1 MDTVHQ
7 YYCQRFGC
15 TGSVIMNPGLRK
27 IFISG
32 IITSLL
38 LQGCDAMPNLWGN
51 QQAPAVNLP
60 MLIPVSTSSPTATPL
75 PTSTFPPPTITVEP
89 AYTSTATTVATQEPA
104 SSRIKRVIIITY
116 DGMRGDAVAAAPM
129 PNLMEMMRN
138 GAYTTT
144 ARTINYAVTLP
155 AHASMF
161 SGLCQS
167 KHGVDWDVT
176 TYYKGYSK
184 GVDIYDE
191 AHAAGLKTVMIVNK
205 EKMRQLAEPETTDV
219 FKIVYG
225 IESEIMTT
233 AIEQIPE
240 GFDLMFIHF
249 GSPDSR
255 GHKYGW
261 MGDSYLKALRQG
273 DEALGMLLSALDQY
287 GIRDSTLVIVTAD
300 HGGHD
305 RGHVGSVIEDLL
317 IPWVAYGPGIQ
328 VGQINNPVSIMDTAP
343 TIAYALELPVQ
354 PEWDGI
360 PVYQAFGLP
369 VLTVHDD
376 KICQ

>member
-1 MDTVHQ
+1 
-7 YYCQRFGC
+7 
-15 TGSVIMNPGLRK
+15 MNNVRSKVFYKVFCFLVT
-27 IFISG
+27 
-32 IITSLL
+32 TSLL
-38 LQGCDAMPNLWGN
+38 LQGCGPVPNLWGES
-51 QQAPAVNLP
+51 QAPVVNLP
-60 MLIPVSTSSPTATPL
+60 LLIGTDIPLPSATLLPAATFTSVPTLPPTDIPTA
-75 PTSTFPPPTITVEP
+75 ITAATEESP
-89 AYTSTATTVATQEPA
+89 AAK
-104 SSRIKRVIIITY
+104 IKHVIIITY

-129 PNLMEMMRN
+129 TNLIAMMRA

-155 AHASMF
+155 AHASML

-184 GVDIYDE
+184 GVDVFDA
-191 AHAAGLKTVMIVNK
+191 AHAAGLKTIMIVNK

-225 IESEIMTT
+225 IESVIMNA
-233 AIEQIPE
+233 AIEQIPL

-249 GSPDSR
+249 GSPDAR

-261 MGDSYLKALRQG
+261 MSDSYLKALRQG
-273 DEALGMLLSALDQY
+273 DQTLGLLLSALDQY
-287 GIRDSTLVIVTAD
+287 GIRDSTLIIVTAD

-305 RGHVGSVIEDLL
+305 RGHVGTVIEDLH
-317 IPWVAYGPGIQ
+317 IPWVAYGPGVQPGELI
-328 VGQINNPVSIMDTAP
+328 NPVSIMDTAP
-343 TIAYALELPVQ
+343 TVAYALELPSQ
-354 PEWDGI
+354 PEWDGF

-369 VLTVHDD
+369 SLAVHEA
-376 KICQ
+376 KIC

>member
-1 MDTVHQ
+1 
-7 YYCQRFGC
+7 
-15 TGSVIMNPGLRK
+15 MNNVRSKVFYKVFCFLVT
-27 IFISG
+27 
-32 IITSLL
+32 TSLL
-38 LQGCDAMPNLWGN
+38 LQGCGPVPNLWGES
-51 QQAPAVNLP
+51 QAPVVNLP
-60 MLIPVSTSSPTATPL
+60 LLIGTDIPLPSATLLPAATFTSVPTLPPTDIPTA
-75 PTSTFPPPTITVEP
+75 ITAATEESP
-89 AYTSTATTVATQEPA
+89 AAK
-104 SSRIKRVIIITY
+104 IKHVIIITY

-129 PNLMEMMRN
+129 TNLIAMMRA

-155 AHASMF
+155 AHASML

-184 GVDIYDE
+184 GVDVFDA
-191 AHAAGLKTVMIVNK
+191 AHAAGLKTIMIVNK

-225 IESEIMTT
+225 IESVIMNA
-233 AIEQIPE
+233 AIEQIPL

-249 GSPDSR
+249 GSPDAR

-261 MGDSYLKALRQG
+261 MSDSYLKALRQG
-273 DEALGMLLSALDQY
+273 DQTLGLLLSALDQY
-287 GIRDSTLVIVTAD
+287 GIRDSTLIIVTAD

-305 RGHVGSVIEDLL
+305 RGHVGTVIEDLH
-317 IPWVAYGPGIQ
+317 IPWVAYGPGVQPGELI
-328 VGQINNPVSIMDTAP
+328 NPVSIMDTAP
-343 TIAYALELPVQ
+343 TVAYALELPSQ
-354 PEWDGI
+354 PEWDGF

-369 VLTVHDD
+369 SLAVHEA
-376 KICQ
+376 KICK

>member
-1 MDTVHQ
+1 
-7 YYCQRFGC
+7 
-15 TGSVIMNPGLRK
+15 MNYASNGL
-27 IFISG
+27 FAFLAG
-32 IITSLL
+32 TSLL
-38 LQGCDAMPNLWGN
+38 LQGCTAMPNVWGE
-51 QQAPAVNLP
+51 QQAPVVNLP
-60 MLIPVSTSSPTATPL
+60 VLISTDTPTPGVT
-75 PTSTFPPPTITVEP
+75 TSPTITFTPFP
-89 AYTSTATTVATQEPA
+89 AFTPVYTSTATVVVTEEPA
-104 SSRIKRVIIITY
+104 SAKIERVIIITY

-155 AHASMF
+155 AHASML
-161 SGLCQS
+161 SGLCQN

-184 GVDIYDE
+184 GVDLYDS

-205 EKMRQLAEPETTDV
+205 EKLRQLAEPETTDI

-225 IESEIMTT
+225 IESQIMAA
-233 AIEQIPE
+233 AIEQIPQ
-240 GFDLMFIHF
+240 GFDLMLIHF

-261 MGDSYLKALRQG
+261 MGDAYLKALRQG

-287 GIRDSTLVIVTAD
+287 GIRDSTLIIVTAD

-305 RGHVGSVIEDLL
+305 RGHVGTVIEDLL

-328 VGQINNPVSIMDTAP
+328 PGQINNPVSIMDTAP
-343 TIAYALELPVQ
+343 TVAYALELPSQ
-354 PEWDGI
+354 AEWDGL

-369 VLTVHDD
+369 VLTVHDE
-376 KICQ
+376 KICK